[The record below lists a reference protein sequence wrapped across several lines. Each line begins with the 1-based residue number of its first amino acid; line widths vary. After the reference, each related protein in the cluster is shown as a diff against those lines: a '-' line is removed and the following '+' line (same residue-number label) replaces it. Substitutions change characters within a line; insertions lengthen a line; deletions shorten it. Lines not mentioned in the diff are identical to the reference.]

1 MKLFIYKILIVFFA
15 IFVLYKITI
24 GQTIR
29 FVKSNMENFSSKEN
43 LENIKGKV
51 RNEMKNAIQKE
62 RYLDQEDAELIN
74 NFFNKIKK
82 ELEKQ

>member
-1 MKLFIYKILIVFFA
+1 
-15 IFVLYKITI
+15 
-24 GQTIR
+24 
-29 FVKSNMENFSSKEN
+29 MENLSSKEN

-51 RNEMKNAIQKE
+51 RNEMKNALQKE